1 MMLIEEQRREPI
13 RVSYSPKP
21 LDTTTQE
28 SSYSEF
34 LNQSINNM
42 CSLSLEGKKI
52 KNDDLFDLLGK
63 VLSNINKNSV
73 QFTPVQFD
81 LLQKEHVKIL
91 QEKNMEVARKDVSDF
106 IDKLKNLG
114 ADNRVCNIFSKQ
126 FELHFRL
133 SECYNEAAIGKLLKD
148 DDIKFVLDMIPGISA
163 GGSENCYQYY
173 QLVLKEKDME
183 VAKKAASDFID
194 KLKNLGADDKV
205 CNIFSNRF
213 DSGLLL
219 NKYYNAANIGE
230 YLKDDA
236 VKLLFNVIPGISA
249 KKIDELCLD
258 YKYIVQDR
266 AREWA
271 RNFIDALPKLGVD
284 EKICNIISKQFELY
298 FFFDEYYDKQEVDTA
313 SIRRLLNKI
322 PRVSSES
329 IDELC
334 KEYEDIINKKD
345 RDGTVDFIKKLRGIG
360 ANEFICDIIQIEFCK
375 AEIILPAEVRPSISG
390 NLFVPKDAKF
400 KKRYENGCEF
410 QSEECGNVT
419 LAEEL
424 DRSFMKLI
432 VEPYEECKSCLPAY
446 IEPLLKEEKPS
457 PRPKEKLREMLDI
470 LTSVEID
477 EAFKNSLKVVERI
490 SKDLVSGGNRAN
502 DRRLK
507 ETASYSPDGF
517 TWRKIICDL
526 RAVLPDE
533 KEFKLICECIAM
545 SYELKGRKPKSEKEK
560 RRTTLTR
567 TPFYDMFNV
576 VGLVESIKFLIKFL
590 FSSKE
595 PLFPHDPCL
604 SDIMQGRIG
613 DCYLLASIISLLNSY
628 GPDFIRNMMI
638 DNGDGTVTVRLYA
651 QSKTEFDEGE
661 SHVKYVKVYRHGLIS
676 NPHSALWVQI
686 IEKAYISLGANLYVK
701 RKEGK
706 LEGIDG
712 DYKNKDDRKKY
723 TRTVEDLS
731 GGRAYDALR
740 VLADIKC
747 DVFHKTDFGEEK
759 FEKIFKEA
767 ISKKLP
773 VTCSF
778 ESKFSYDIYNFKVK
792 HAYSIVGIE
801 EKGGET
807 IVKLVDPNN
816 AGKDVFCS
824 FKELKEHMARCVIA
838 NTDSKTEGMGS

>member
-638 DNGDGTVTVRLYA
+638 DNGDGTVTVRLNA
-651 QSKTEFDEGE
+651 QNQREFAEGK
-661 SHVKYVKVYRHGLIS
+661 SHVKYVKVYKDGLM
-676 NPHSALWVQI
+676 NNRESALWVQI